1 MADKTRKVDGSRR
14 LRRPLR
20 RAFYSIGEVCQMLD
34 LKPHVLRY
42 WETQFE
48 ALSPSKNRAGNRVY
62 TQQEVELIALIRRLV
77 HDERY
82 TIEGARLRLQEMEAE
97 GTAVEQSAQALE
109 HAFLVTLREELEEL
123 LRLLDPASV
132 AARKSAG

>member
-1 MADKTRKVDGSRR
+1 MPERARKAEGSARA
-14 LRRPLR
+14 RRPR
-20 RAFYSIGEVCQMLD
+20 RRVFHSIGEVCRMFD

-62 TQQEVELIALIRRLV
+62 TREEVELIALIRRLV

-82 TIEGARLRLQEMEAE
+82 TIEGARLRLREMESE
-97 GTAVEQSAQALE
+97 GSASEQSAQALE
-109 HAFLVTLREELEEL
+109 HSFLVSLRDELEGL
-123 LRLLDPASV
+123 LDLLDPASV
-132 AARKSAG
+132 AARGLDR

>member
-1 MADKTRKVDGSRR
+1 MADKPRR
-14 LRRPLR
+14 SEGAAKARRAPR
-20 RAFYSIGEVCQMLD
+20 RAFYSIGEVCNMLD

-42 WETQFE
+42 WETQFD

-62 TQQEVELIALIRRLV
+62 TQPEVELIALIRKLV

-82 TIEGARLRLQEMEAE
+82 TIEGARHRLQEMEAE
-97 GTAVEQSAQALE
+97 GTAGEQSAQALE

-123 LRLLDPASV
+123 LRLLDPGSV
-132 AARKSAG
+132 AAPKGAG